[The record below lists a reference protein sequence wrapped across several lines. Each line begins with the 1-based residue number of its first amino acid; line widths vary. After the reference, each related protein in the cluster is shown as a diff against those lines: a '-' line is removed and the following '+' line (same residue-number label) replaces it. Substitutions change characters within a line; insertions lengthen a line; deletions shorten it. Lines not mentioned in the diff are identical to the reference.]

1 MKINPIKLTERFESE
16 IDIRWFVSETTQR
29 GTVMGA
35 SKKDN
40 LVVPYHKGLGG
51 APIGILLSDVVNKDL
66 SKQHL
71 NFYNGEVQQGGKVQI
86 LRRGQIMVKMA
97 KSLRMPYG
105 QPIYVD
111 RKSGSITWKKTGPR
125 IGTLAR
131 NQGSDGWCSVSI
143 EI

>member
-1 MKINPIKLTERFESE
+1 MKINPVRLTERFEND
-16 IDIRWFVSETTQR
+16 IDIRWFVTETTQR

-40 LVVPYHKGLGG
+40 LAVPYHKGTGDAPLGV
-51 APIGILLSDVVNKDL
+51 LLNDVVNMDL
-66 SKQHL
+66 SRQRL
-71 NFYNGEVQQGGKVQI
+71 NAYSGEVQQGGKVQI

-111 RKSGSITWKKTGPR
+111 RKNGSMTWKKNGPR

-131 NQGSDGWCSVSI
+131 NQDSDGWCSVSI